1 MHDSLTIALLQARE
15 AAMAHFRPIVK
26 RHNLT
31 EQQWRIVRI
40 LAENPSMDFHDLAF
54 RACILRPSLTGI
66 LTRMERDGLVL
77 RLKPVNDQRKLY
89 VSLTPAGL
97 KLYESAQA
105 QVEYSPGRAVLTG
118 ATGRCH
124 PVARIRRQPPSG
136 EFPAAQNKVSSSSS
150 TLYCSFTSSRVFHLS
165 NVRHGCEVPN
175 TRISPTCTSLPG
187 ARRSIQC

>member
-15 AAMAHFRPIVK
+15 AAMAYFRPIVK

-40 LAENPSMDFHDLAF
+40 

-89 VSLTPAGL
+89 VSLTPAGTA
-97 KLYESAQA
+97 LYESAQA
-105 QVEYSPGRAVLTG
+105 EVEETYRLL
-118 ATGRCH
+118 
-124 PVARIRRQPPSG
+124 
-136 EFPAAQNKVSSSSS
+136 EAQ
-150 TLYCSFTSSRVFHLS
+150 FTTEKLQQL
-165 NVRHGCEVPN
+165 
-175 TRISPTCTSLPG
+175 TSLLEEFIALGVPAG
-187 ARRSIQC
+187 RGDEEE

>member
-40 LAENPSMDFHDLAF
+40 LAEHPSMDFHDLAF

-89 VSLTPAGL
+89 VSLTPAGST
-97 KLYESAQA
+97 LYESARPVEEAYRQIEA
-105 QVEYSPGRAVLTG
+105 QFTVEKMRQLTALLEEFIALGNG
-118 ATGRCH
+118 A
-124 PVARIRRQPPSG
+124 QG
-136 EFPAAQNKVSSSSS
+136 E
-150 TLYCSFTSSRVFHLS
+150 
-165 NVRHGCEVPN
+165 E
-175 TRISPTCTSLPG
+175 
-187 ARRSIQC
+187 

>member
-40 LAENPSMDFHDLAF
+40 LAENPSMDFHDLAW

-77 RLKPVNDQRKLY
+77 RFKLY
-89 VSLTPAGL
+89 LSLTPAGL
-97 KLYESAQA
+97 ALYESAQA
-105 QVEYSPGRAVLTG
+105 QVEEAYRQIEAQFTAEKMHQLT
-118 ATGRCH
+118 TLLE
-124 PVARIRRQPPSG
+124 
-136 EFPAAQNKVSSSSS
+136 EFIALGVPAA
-150 TLYCSFTSSRVFHLS
+150 R
-165 NVRHGCEVPN
+165 GDEEE
-175 TRISPTCTSLPG
+175 
-187 ARRSIQC
+187 

>member
-105 QVEYSPGRAVLTG
+105 QVEEAY
-118 ATGRCH
+118 
-124 PVARIRRQPPSG
+124 RQI
-136 EFPAAQNKVSSSSS
+136 EAQ
-150 TLYCSFTSSRVFHLS
+150 FTVEKC
-165 NVRHGCEVPN
+165 V
-175 TRISPTCTSLPG
+175 SLP
-187 ARRSIQC
+187 RCWRSLSPWEWGGWRGRGVIFLP

>member
-15 AAMAHFRPIVK
+15 AAMGYFRPIVK

-77 RLKPVNDQRKLY
+77 RLKPVNDQRKLF
-89 VSLTPAGL
+89 VSLTKEGQA
-97 KLYESAQA
+97 LYARAQT
-105 QVEYSPGRAVLTG
+105 QVEEAYRLIENEFTPEKMQQLT
-118 ATGRCH
+118 ALL
-124 PVARIRRQPPSG
+124 G
-136 EFPAAQNKVSSSSS
+136 EFIALGSLRQSD
-150 TLYCSFTSSRVFHLS
+150 
-165 NVRHGCEVPN
+165 N
-175 TRISPTCTSLPG
+175 TDDKN
-187 ARRSIQC
+187 

>member
-40 LAENPSMDFHDLAF
+40 LAENPSMDFHDLAW

-89 VSLTPAGL
+89 LSL
-97 KLYESAQA
+97 
-105 QVEYSPGRAVLTG
+105 
-118 ATGRCH
+118 
-124 PVARIRRQPPSG
+124 
-136 EFPAAQNKVSSSSS
+136 
-150 TLYCSFTSSRVFHLS
+150 
-165 NVRHGCEVPN
+165 
-175 TRISPTCTSLPG
+175 
-187 ARRSIQC
+187 